1 MALIGKQG
9 RVLVVG
15 RSENDTRLLRNIL
28 RLQFELDVVSNTVN
42 LNSRLD
48 AFDPQVVVLD
58 SNISFDYVRRIR
70 EMDAVRGEFTGIV
83 LLTSVND
90 PESLC
95 KGVRSG
101 VDSFC
106 NWEHIEEQ
114 LSASVELTLKLS
126 IATDELKIYSQKLL
140 TANAELQKLSI
151 TDELTGLYN
160 MRFINQRLEEEF
172 DKAVRYKRN
181 LALLMID
188 IDRFKE
194 VNDNADHLL
203 GSYVIGEVGRD
214 IQRMIRTT
222 DLAGRYGGDEFIVV
236 FPETGAEVVQG
247 ICERLHEVIRKRVYD
262 NGFDMTKI
270 TISQG
275 FAAIQP
281 AIEPPPANV
290 SDFLRMADRSLFQ
303 AKENGRD
310 AIVGYNEPPKK
321 IKVG

>member
-1 MALIGKQG
+1 MARIGKQG

-28 RLQFELDVVSNTVN
+28 RLQFELHVVSNTDN
-42 LNSRLD
+42 LNGRLD

-90 PESLC
+90 PESLRE
-95 KGVRSG
+95 GVRSG

-140 TANAELQKLSI
+140 TANAELQRLSI

-275 FAAIQP
+275 FAAIEP
-281 AIEPPPANV
+281 AITSPPEKV

-310 AIVGYNEPPKK
+310 AIVRYNEPIKK